1 MRTETMSI
9 GEFMNPIQPI
19 RKEMFLPTLGLL
31 PTGLSYFSPESKVIY
46 TSIILL
52 GAVTITGAKVSNK
65 LVDKGHA
72 KWAEAVDAFFKF
84 GLWIGAFLAFMYFLK
99 SVPFTLR

>member
-9 GEFMNPIQPI
+9 REFMNPIQP
-19 RKEMFLPTLGLL
+19 RKEMFLPTLGIL
-31 PTGLSYFSPESKVIY
+31 PTGLFYFSPESKMVY

-99 SVPFTLR
+99 NVPLLTLR